1 MPPRDASAQSDAP
14 VATRLSSPHLY
25 TSRVSAPGAGP
36 ARGAVH
42 ARGLRVWVSRVHR
55 VRALASPRLSG
66 PLLRSAARLGLSS
79 LLSLV
84 SRLLT
89 VRTLTHVTT
98 LTCRDRFRAR
108 PDASVRCSRSSAGP
122 VSARATQ
129 TLDARGHASSLR
141 VQPLSG
147 VPLLAHSLCDSTAAV
162 ATHTHTHEHEHE
174 HMNMV
179 HTHGTTRTTHAACGR
194 RLVRTGSAP
203 ATAHTPCTHLSRP
216 ACGSRMPCRMCCH
229 PDSVELIHI

>member
-1 MPPRDASAQSDAP
+1 MHSRTRQSPRDYPLPISTPP
-14 VATRLSSPHLY
+14 VCPRRGRGPPAVPCAWSP
-25 TSRVSAPGAGP
+25 
-36 ARGAVH
+36 
-42 ARGLRVWVSRVHR
+42 GLGLPSRVHR

-84 SRLLT
+84 SRLLS
-89 VRTLTHVTT
+89 VRSLTHVTT

-162 ATHTHTHEHEHE
+162 ATLLAHSLCDSTAAVATHTHTHD
-174 HMNMV
+174 MN
-179 HTHGTTRTTHAACGR
+179 T
-194 RLVRTGSAP
+194 
-203 ATAHTPCTHLSRP
+203 
-216 ACGSRMPCRMCCH
+216 
-229 PDSVELIHI
+229 